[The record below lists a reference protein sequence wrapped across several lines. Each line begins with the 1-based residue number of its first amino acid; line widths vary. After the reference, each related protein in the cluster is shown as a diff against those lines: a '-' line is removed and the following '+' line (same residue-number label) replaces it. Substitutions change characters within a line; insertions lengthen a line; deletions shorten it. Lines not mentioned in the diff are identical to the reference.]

1 MSDSSSR
8 AGTAEL
14 DAEADLRVRAHY
26 RFWRQVTLRFS
37 DLDLNGHVNNV
48 SFAVLFQE
56 GRTSFLRAVR
66 EAAADPTMAFSV
78 ARLTID
84 FLSEMAI
91 PGSVEIGTGILG
103 IGRASLTLGQGL
115 FRDGACVGTSRA
127 IMVRV
132 DRAARKSQPITELE
146 RRHLWNVAAAAQS

>member
-1 MSDSSSR
+1 MSDSLSPVR
-8 AGTAEL
+8 PAAAE
-14 DAEADLRVRAHY
+14 AEADLRDRAQY
-26 RFWRQVTLRFS
+26 CFWRQVTLRFS

-48 SFAVLFQE
+48 SFAILFQE

-66 EAAADPTMAFSV
+66 EAASDPAMAFSV

-84 FLSEMAI
+84 FLNEMAI
-91 PGSVEIGTGILG
+91 PGSVEVGTRILG
-103 IGRASLTLGQGL
+103 IGRSSLTMGQGL

-132 DRAARKSQPITELE
+132 DRAARRSQPITEVE
-146 RRHLWNVAAAAQS
+146 RRLLWDVAGAAQS

>member
-1 MSDSSSR
+1 MSDSLSPTR
-8 AGTAEL
+8 PA
-14 DAEADLRVRAHY
+14 DAEADLRVRAQY

-56 GRTSFLRAVR
+56 GRTSFLRAAR
-66 EAAADPTMAFSV
+66 EAASDPTMAFSV

-84 FLSEMAI
+84 FLNEMAI
-91 PGSVEIGTGILG
+91 PGSVEVGTRILD

-127 IMVRV
+127 VMVRV

-146 RRHLWNVAAAAQS
+146 RRHLWAVAAAAQS